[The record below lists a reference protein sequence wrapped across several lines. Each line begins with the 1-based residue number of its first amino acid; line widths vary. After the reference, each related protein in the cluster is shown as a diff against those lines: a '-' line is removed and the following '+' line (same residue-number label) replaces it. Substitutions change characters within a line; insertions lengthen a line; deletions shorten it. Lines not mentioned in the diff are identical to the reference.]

1 MSIFLSMYDSNVG
14 VLDSNATFQ
23 SWALRK
29 TGPPVKTTDLAMLGV
44 ERVTAFVAL
53 SSTVFV
59 IGDDEGGVFHY
70 NTETQDLSRLGN
82 HRYNVT
88 ALLVLKDG
96 RLVSADADGTVYFW
110 DLATRTVTA
119 TIDEIIHSLHQ
130 DKYFEEPI
138 MSLVQAPDGRLL
150 ILTASGLST
159 WDVANQEPQ
168 ELMGYTTESLAT
180 CVTVLTDGRIA
191 IGTAAGTIEI
201 LNEAS
206 SVWETLDGHG
216 DAVTAL
222 CPLSR
227 NGLASVAADGAM
239 FVWNLESGTIV
250 DAMMSFGADT
260 FLKKEED
267 RVVYWKDGLKEW
279 IFG

>member
-1 MSIFLSMYDSNVG
+1 MSIFLSMCDSNVG

-29 TGPPVKTTDLAMLGV
+29 TGPPVKTTDLATLGV
-44 ERVTAFVAL
+44 ECVTAFVAL
-53 SSTVFV
+53 SPTVFV
-59 IGDDEGGVFHY
+59 VGDDDGGVFQY
-70 NTETQDLSRLGN
+70 NTETQDLTRLGN

-110 DLATRTVTA
+110 DMTTKTVVA
-119 TIDEIIHSLHQ
+119 EIDTIIHSLQQ

-138 MSLVQAPDGRLL
+138 MSLVQADDGRLL

-159 WDVANQEPQ
+159 WDVTNQEPQ

-180 CVTVLTDGRIA
+180 CVTVLTDGRVA

-239 FVWNLESGTIV
+239 FVWNLESGEIV

-267 RVVYWKDGLKEW
+267 RIVYWKDGLKEW

>member
-1 MSIFLSMYDSNVG
+1 MSIFLSMSDSNVG
-14 VLDSNATFQ
+14 VLSNETFQ
-23 SWALRK
+23 PWTLRK
-29 TGPPVKTTDLAMLGV
+29 NGPPVLNAEPIVLGV
-44 ERVTAFVAL
+44 ERVTAFAAL

-59 IGDDEGGVFHY
+59 LGDDEGGVFQY
-70 NTETQDLSRLGN
+70 NTETEDLVRLGN

-96 RLVSADADGTVYFW
+96 RLVSADSDGTVYFW
-110 DLATRTVTA
+110 DMTRRTVTA
-119 TIDEIIHSLHQ
+119 MIDTIIHSLHQ

-138 MSLVQAPDGRLL
+138 VSLVQADDGRLL

-191 IGTAAGTIEI
+191 IGTASGTIEI
-201 LNEAS
+201 LDETS
-206 SVWETLDGHG
+206 TVWETLDGHG

-239 FVWNLESGTIV
+239 FVWNLESSEIV
-250 DAMMSFGADT
+250 DAMMTFGADT
-260 FLKKEED
+260 FLKHGGD
-267 RVVYWKDGLKEW
+267 RIVYWKDGLKEW

>member
-1 MSIFLSMYDSNVG
+1 MRIFLSMSDSRVG

-23 SWALRK
+23 PWALRT
-29 TGPPVKTTDLAMLGV
+29 TGPPVKEAEPTALDV
-44 ERVTAFVAL
+44 EHMTAFAAV
-53 SSTVFV
+53 SPTVFV
-59 IGDDEGGVFHY
+59 IGDGEGGVFQY
-70 NTETQDLSRLGN
+70 NTETREMTRLGN

-110 DLATRTVTA
+110 DLTTKTVVA
-119 TIDEIIHSLHQ
+119 EIDEIIHSLHQ

-138 MSLVQAPDGRLL
+138 VSLVQAPDGRLL

-201 LNEAS
+201 LDEAS

-216 DAVTAL
+216 DVVSAI

-227 NGLASVAADGAM
+227 NGMASVAEDGAM
-239 FVWNLESGTIV
+239 FVWNLESGEIV

-267 RVVYWKDGLKEW
+267 RIVYWKDGLKEW